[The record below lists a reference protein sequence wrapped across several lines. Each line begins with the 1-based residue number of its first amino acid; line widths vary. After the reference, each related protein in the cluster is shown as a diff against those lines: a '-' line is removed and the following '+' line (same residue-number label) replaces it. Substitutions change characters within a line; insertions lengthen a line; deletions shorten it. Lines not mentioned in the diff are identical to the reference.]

1 MNLTHSPDSPE
12 RPITEDTTAEKK
24 IADVYKPSPATQS
37 HSAKKKAMDIR
48 KPSFATQSRPT
59 KHNPDAY
66 PILEDENKGNHWIKR
81 FRAIAANQDLS
92 NVLDPAYRPRESH
105 ATRQFNEDQ
114 DFLFDVLCTK
124 VTFPQGQAIV
134 RRYERGRDA
143 QGALEAIV
151 NYFIALEKDL
161 LDDICTVKLIDLP
174 ANVPLTEHLS
184 VWVELVYKYSGNV
197 LDPHGGMDD
206 RDKKNYL
213 QGFVKGSELEGVK
226 VSKAYDDYVQDIFCA
241 AMLLDDRN
249 GDLANK
255 CFPDT
260 NQSGDAGKI
269 VDDTTTKN
277 KSPTV
282 HQTADTTAQLHDSH
296 SRDQVAHSTPSSQ
309 GTAPSIDTV
318 VSTAES
324 FGKMSIHAPTRA
336 THGPHKGIQTRSC
349 PLFRTKWIRGVE

>member
-1 MNLTHSPDSPE
+1 MPPSRKEKQKIIFRHVIQVLLNVRENSVLYAALLQRQCDTNFDNLLNMEETEIDSLECTHNGRTFQVGPDEKTCLKEFKAFHLNTFAKMNIEPDWLQVTEDMYGDFLMHGGYYPGINLSHSPDSPE

-24 IADVYKPSPATQS
+24 IADVYKPSRATQS
-37 HSAKKKAMDIR
+37 HSAKKKAMDAR

-66 PILEDENKGNHWIKR
+66 PILEDESKGNHWIKR

-92 NVLDPAYRPRESH
+92 NVLDPAYRPRGPH

-124 VTFPQGQAIV
+124 VTLPQGQAIV

-151 NYFIALEKDL
+151 NYFIALERDL
-161 LDDICTVKLIDLP
+161 LDDICTVQLIDLP
-174 ANVPLTEHLS
+174 ANVTLTEHLS

-213 QGFVKGSELEGVK
+213 QRFVKGSELEGVK

-241 AMLLDDRN
+241 AM
-249 GDLANK
+249 
-255 CFPDT
+255 
-260 NQSGDAGKI
+260 
-269 VDDTTTKN
+269 
-277 KSPTV
+277 
-282 HQTADTTAQLHDSH
+282 
-296 SRDQVAHSTPSSQ
+296 ST
-309 GTAPSIDTV
+309 
-318 VSTAES
+318 
-324 FGKMSIHAPTRA
+324 
-336 THGPHKGIQTRSC
+336 
-349 PLFRTKWIRGVE
+349 